1 MRLRGTRSDILNGT
15 IWKQILIFFF
25 PILFGTFFQQL
36 YNTVDAVIVGNF
48 VGKEALGAV
57 GGSTGTLINL
67 LVGFVTGVSSGAT
80 VVISQFYGR
89 RDTEGVQK
97 SVQSGMFLAVVCGA
111 VMMVIGY
118 AFAPDLLRMMNVPDD
133 ILVYSITYMRV
144 YFLGLIPMLIY
155 NMGAGILRAIGDS
168 KRPLYFLIIAC
179 ICNIVLDI
187 VFVVGLKLSVF
198 GVALA
203 TTISQVVSCLLTLYV
218 LKKTED
224 SYHFELK
231 QMKCASDM
239 LKRIVVI
246 GLPTGIQ
253 SCLYS
258 VSNLLIQTSVNGY
271 GTDTV
276 AAFTAFGKIDAIFW
290 MISGAFG
297 TAIMTFAGQNFG
309 AGNIDR
315 VKKGMT
321 QTILLQAATTAV
333 LSCTLYF
340 FGEFF
345 FHIFTSDAEV
355 IRIGVDILKFLC
367 RTWITFVFVEIYSSG
382 MRACG
387 DSVVP
392 MVMTALGI
400 CGTRMLWIFFGPN
413 SSVLEVLFCYPV
425 SWILTSTLFIVYYLN
440 GGWLRRSLK
449 QREAMMSGR

>member
-1 MRLRGTRSDILNGT
+1 MRLHASRSDILNGT

-67 LVGFVTGVSSGAT
+67 LVGFVTGISSGAT

-89 RDTEGVQK
+89 RDAEGVSR
-97 SVQSGMFLAVVCGA
+97 SVYSGMFLAVVCGA
-111 VMMVIGY
+111 VMMIVGFV
-118 AFAPDLLRMMNVPDD
+118 FAPDFLKMMNVPQD
-133 ILVYSITYMRV
+133 ILGYSITYMRI

-155 NMGAGILRAIGDS
+155 NMGAGILRAVGDS
-168 KRPLYFLIIAC
+168 KRPLYFLIAAC

-187 VFVVGLKLSVF
+187 LFVVILRLEVF

-203 TTISQVVSCLLTLYV
+203 TTISQVVSCILTLWV

-224 SYHFELK
+224 SYQFELK
-231 QMKCASDM
+231 KMYCEKDT
-239 LKRIVVI
+239 LKRIVGL

-258 VSNLLIQTSVNGY
+258 VSNLLIQTTVNGY

-276 AAFTAFGKIDAIFW
+276 AAFTAFGKIDALFW
-290 MISGAFG
+290 MMTGAFG
-297 TAIMTFAGQNFG
+297 TAVMTFVGQNFG

-321 QTILLQAATTAV
+321 QTIIMQAIASV
-333 LSCTLYF
+333 ILSTTLYF
-340 FGEFF
+340 TGGVFYRL
-345 FHIFTSDAEV
+345 FTPDQEV
-355 IRIGVDILKFLC
+355 IRIGMEILRFLC
-367 RTWITFVFVEIYSSG
+367 PTWVCFVFIEVYSMG
-382 MRACG
+382 IRACG
-387 DSVVP
+387 DSLIP
-392 MVMTALGI
+392 MMMTALGI
-400 CGTRMLWIFFGPN
+400 CGTRMIWIFFGP
-413 SSVLEVLFCYPV
+413 SGSVLESLFCYPI
-425 SWILTSTLFIVYYLN
+425 SWVLTSTLFIIYYLRK
-440 GGWLRRSLK
+440 GWLKRSLA
-449 QREAMMSGR
+449 QREKMMKSF